1 MAAPRPLIS
10 NLVVM
15 VTVLTS
21 PALVRVQ
28 PFPQEYKAQTIS
40 TNGAKIRLRIE
51 GNGFAVVLLHGYG
64 ENLR

>member
-10 NLVVM
+10 NLVVT
-15 VTVLTS
+15 VAVLTS

-28 PFPQEYKAQTIS
+28 PFPPESKAQ
-40 TNGAKIRLRIE
+40 IRLRIG
-51 GNGFAVVLLHGYG
+51 GNGCAVVLLHRYG

>member
-10 NLVVM
+10 NLVVT
-15 VTVLTS
+15 VAVLTS

-28 PFPQEYKAQTIS
+28 PFPPDYKAQTIS
-40 TNGAKIRLRIE
+40 TNGAKIRLRIG
-51 GNGFAVVLLHGYG
+51 GNGCAVVLLHGYG